1 MVSTATRMDPIIL
14 CSSDDE
20 EENIPVQQ
28 ALAPAALGKRKAEDQ
43 GRLVLD
49 DDNSDVEEIP
59 PPVATNGAG
68 SSTGD
73 LVEQDDHCEQEDEDV
88 TFVGRTGDLAL
99 ADFPH
104 ARENCAAVRFV
115 PGQQHKHCANCYCY
129 CCDKPASDC
138 SDWSAHC
145 KATHADPK
153 WRQLREQ
160 LAKAGPAVPGP
171 AAAGGGSGS
180 SAAAARCITP
190 ASQLTPTHFFS
201 LPKGGAARASWPC
214 ERILRETQQELRG
227 VGARG

>member
-1 MVSTATRMDPIIL
+1 MDADVINL
-14 CSSDDE
+14 CSSDE
-20 EENIPVQQ
+20 EENVPVQQ

-49 DDNSDVEEIP
+49 DDDSDVEEIP
-59 PPVATNGAG
+59 PPVAANGAG

-115 PGQQHKHCANCYCY
+115 PGQEHKHCANCYCY

-160 LAKAGPAVPGP
+160 LSKAGPAVPGP

-180 SAAAARCITP
+180 SAAAAGCIMPGLHVFSRRP
-190 ASQLTPTHFFS
+190 AAQP
-201 LPKGGAARASWPC
+201 ARASWPC
-214 ERILRETQQELRG
+214 ERILRETQQELR
-227 VGARG
+227 A

>member
-1 MVSTATRMDPIIL
+1 MDADVINL
-14 CSSDDE
+14 CSSDE
-20 EENIPVQQ
+20 EENVPVQQ

-49 DDNSDVEEIP
+49 DDDSGVEEIRA
-59 PPVATNGAG
+59 V
-68 SSTGD
+68 SHQRCWVFDGD
-73 LVEQDDHCEQEDEDV
+73 LVEQDDHCEQEGEDV
-88 TFVGRTGDLAL
+88 TFVGRTEDLAL

-104 ARENCAAVRFV
+104 ARENCAAGHSFRSA
-115 PGQQHKHCANCYCY
+115 HKHCANCYCY

-160 LAKAGPAVPGP
+160 LSKAGPAVPGP

-180 SAAAARCITP
+180 SAAATP
-190 ASQLTPTHFFS
+190 ASQVTPASFFS
-201 LPKGGAARASWPC
+201 RRFAAQPARASWPC
-214 ERILRETQQELRG
+214 ERILRETQQELR
-227 VGARG
+227 A